1 MVFASFMVGLA
12 SAVSLTMT
20 NGKIMDTIVNALS
33 IPLNYMGPV
42 LGAGFMV
49 VINTL
54 VNFLIPS
61 GSGQAAVV
69 MPLLV
74 PLGDLLGIT
83 RQVTVQAFQFGC
95 GFADLATPL
104 NGPLMGGLA
113 MAGVSFPKYIK
124 WAYKFIVFQIVVS
137 IVFTMILQ
145 MIGWTGM

>member
-1 MVFASFMVGLA
+1 
-12 SAVSLTMT
+12 
-20 NGKIMDTIVNALS
+20 
-33 IPLNYMGPV
+33 
-42 LGAGFMV
+42 
-49 VINTL
+49 
-54 VNFLIPS
+54 
-61 GSGQAAVV
+61 

-104 NGPLMGGLA
+104 NGPLMGCLA